1 MATIGNWGSVIKFQ
15 TSDKK
20 ILTPDKMK
28 YSFAARI
35 NKHNMING
43 YPIVEF
49 NGPDLQT
56 TTFTVELNALL
67 GVRPKVVEDK
77 LWYSLADGVIAPLVI
92 GGRNICSRAM
102 LTNISTAY
110 NVILKRGEIMSMTI
124 DLTMIASYR

>member
-15 TSDKK
+15 TSDKR

-49 NGPDLQT
+49 VGPDLQT
-56 TTFTVELNALL
+56 TTFTIELNALL

-77 LWYSLADGVIAPLVI
+77 LWYSLAEGVIAPLVI

-102 LTNISTAY
+102 LTNMSCGY
-110 NVILKRGEIMSMTI
+110 NVILKRGEIMSMTV